1 MLYYPQTEKYPANA
15 GRTAIYHTTALNG
28 QPGMKEK
35 ESKIIIEGVTESGEK
50 FRPSDWAE
58 RMSGKLST
66 FRKHRIKYSPL
77 LQPSVKDG
85 HQCVLLD
92 PHLKESNPKLYQ
104 SILNFAKNNKLKICN
119 EEDTDG
125 TRTAD

>member
-1 MLYYPQTEKYPANA
+1 
-15 GRTAIYHTTALNG
+15 
-28 QPGMKEK
+28 MKEK

-85 HQCVLLD
+85 HKCVVLD
-92 PHLKESNPKLYQ
+92 PHLKESNPDLYN
-104 SILNFAKNNKLKICN
+104 SILAFAKNNKLKICN
-119 EEDTDG
+119 EDDVDGSESED
-125 TRTAD
+125 